1 MISNS
6 QVIIIL
12 LIILILL
19 QLYQLFGNNFFSVE
33 KENFVNFKP
42 VDYNTKLMNCDGSS
56 NMLNSKCIVKSRLPT
71 SKNVCNKNLTLE
83 DGPNYNTNAGQAVLK
98 DIRGMDRK
106 LSTSDITT
114 IEPKKQNIKIENK
127 EEDNS
132 LLNELM
138 NEDRTEEIKSVG
150 ELDN

>member
-19 QLYQLFGNNFFSVE
+19 QLYQLFGSNFFPVE
-33 KENFVNFKP
+33 KENFVNYKP
-42 VDYNTKLMNCDGSS
+42 IDYNTKLMNCDGSS

-71 SKNVCNKNLTLE
+71 SKDICNKNLTLE
-83 DGPNYNTNAGQAVLK
+83 DGPNYDTNAGQVILK
-98 DIRGMDRK
+98 DIRGMNRT
-106 LSTSDITT
+106 LSTSGVTT
-114 IEPKKQNIKIENK
+114 IKPKKQKVRVENK

-138 NEDRTEEIKSVG
+138 NEDKTEEIKSVG